1 MNEVLPKLS
10 GEEFLGL
17 CGIGLG
23 LVAILGGICV
33 AITQVIS
40 TSSRR
45 KMLDEMEAT
54 LKLEMIQRGLSASE
68 IKQIL
73 EARSASSKGF
83 SIDLSGLGSVA
94 MPKGPMF
101 GKTCEKT

>member
-1 MNEVLPKLS
+1 MTDILSKLS
-10 GEEFLGL
+10 GEQFLGL

-23 LVAILGGICV
+23 LVAILGGISV

-54 LKLEMIQRGLSASE
+54 LKLEMIQRGLSAGE

-83 SIDLSGLGSVA
+83 SIDLSGLGSVT
-94 MPKGPMF
+94 MPTAPIF
-101 GKTCEKT
+101 GKKCEKT